1 MAMESSI
8 YYMNTMPCTYGSSCA
23 NTPEKFLIQIGFYVD
38 IFSNKFAQLSN
49 VIAVVDFNK
58 MIRKRE
64 EITWSII
71 NYLFIY
77 FFYAP

>member
-1 MAMESSI
+1 MIAAAQI
-8 YYMNTMPCTYGSSCA
+8 LR
-23 NTPEKFLIQIGFYVD
+23 KILIQIGFYVD

-64 EITWSII
+64 EIT
-71 NYLFIY
+71 
-77 FFYAP
+77 